1 MKASSLSFQAAVL
14 AALAGMVWGI
24 VMAAS
29 GDHSAMPA
37 HAHLN
42 LLGWVSLFLFGIFYH
57 LHPGL
62 DRSRTAITQVS
73 VWIAA
78 TVILNTLL
86 PGAGTLA
93 TAAFAAAGGAAIA
106 TGLSGGNL
114 GQILK
119 SAAIAGATAVA
130 YAGVG
135 FISSASAG
143 TIGQAG
149 AQLENI
155 AGHALVGCAS
165 SVASGGSCGS
175 GALSAGVSAAA
186 GPYTNTG
193 NYGANLIVNA
203 VVGGAASVAGGGK
216 FANGAVTG
224 AFGYLVSR
232 KRCSRPTL
240 TTAYGRLAA

>member
-78 TVILNTLL
+78 TVILT
-86 PGAGTLA
+86 
-93 TAAFAAAGGAAIA
+93 I
-106 TGLSGGNL
+106 
-114 GQILK
+114 
-119 SAAIAGATAVA
+119 
-130 YAGVG
+130 GVG
-135 FISSASAG
+135 LVHVGHGIGDPVAAVGSLAVLADMLLFGWLVVRRGRAEKAEPASAVP
-143 TIGQAG
+143 A
-149 AQLENI
+149 E
-155 AGHALVGCAS
+155 
-165 SVASGGSCGS
+165 
-175 GALSAGVSAAA
+175 
-186 GPYTNTG
+186 
-193 NYGANLIVNA
+193 
-203 VVGGAASVAGGGK
+203 
-216 FANGAVTG
+216 
-224 AFGYLVSR
+224 
-232 KRCSRPTL
+232 
-240 TTAYGRLAA
+240 